1 MRKLRSQWTDS
12 DVERLKALVASG
24 ASPHRAAV
32 VLKRQVMSV
41 QNKARAVGC
50 PFPSMVAQ
58 RTKIRRLLG
67 TRPFAIT
74 FTRIDGPTPP
84 RTAVI
89 TARGVPANFGAG
101 SARFFMG

>member
-1 MRKLRSQWTDS
+1 MPLSVDGRSENED
-12 DVERLKALVASG
+12 
-24 ASPHRAAV
+24 PAV
-32 VLKRQVMSV
+32 IG
-41 QNKARAVGC
+41 NE
-50 PFPSMVAQ
+50 
-58 RTKIRRLLG
+58 
-67 TRPFAIT
+67 PFAIT